1 MEAIKLAEFAIIFV
15 IVLFAGVMIYGS
27 IKLSGK

>member
-1 MEAIKLAEFAIIFV
+1 MVLAELAIVFV

-27 IKLSGK
+27 IKLSDE